1 LIVSFKKENGLN
13 VIHIESKK
21 SKRVDSEYEIFV
33 NLESQTD
40 DRVPTSRVI
49 KSLKRQLSYVQ
60 IIGDVTELKA
70 VTNEI
75 KNDALKENGIQKLV
89 LTPAVKPSRIKNF
102 EFLKIP
108 ILRFKS
114 IFNIKVIAEELTWFP
129 TKMSDL
135 EECSKKVLLY
145 SDIDLDLDHPV
156 KNSNVKKK

>member
-1 LIVSFKKENGLN
+1 MIDSFYKENGLN

-70 VTNEI
+70 VVNES
-75 KNDALKENGIQKLV
+75 KNETLKENGIQKLI
-89 LTPAVKPSRIKNF
+89 LTPTVKPSRRKHLL
-102 EFLKIP
+102 LKTS
-108 ILRFKS
+108 ILRFFKS
-114 IFNIKVIAEELTWFP
+114 IFNL
-129 TKMSDL
+129 
-135 EECSKKVLLY
+135 KKSL
-145 SDIDLDLDHPV
+145 P
-156 KNSNVKKK
+156 KN